1 MRLNFIL
8 FALGAW
14 LLQSRA
20 ALPPLATGWAFA
32 ALLIVAAAACRPRP
46 AWRVA
51 LRAIAAAAWCAG
63 GFMWAATLA
72 QARLSEALPA
82 EWEGRDIT
90 VIGVVATLPQTL
102 EHGTRFELD
111 VEQTPT
117 PGVRVPSHILL
128 SWWHGARD
136 ERRAAPD
143 VRPGERWKLTVRLKR
158 PHGMV
163 NPHGYDYE
171 AHLLER
177 GIRATG
183 YVRSRGAE
191 RLATMVHRPAYW
203 VEAVRGRLRD
213 RILGSLAG
221 RPYAGVLAALAIGD
235 QRAVPAEQWQV
246 YTRTGV
252 NHLISISGLHITM
265 VSGLVLAL
273 VSWGWRRSARLTL
286 ALPARKAAV
295 LAAVAAAFAYT
306 LLAGFAVPAQR
317 TLYMLVVIAAALW
330 LGVFTSV
337 TRVLALALFAVVALD
352 PWAVLA
358 PGFWLSFGAV
368 AVILYATVHRVAE
381 QHWLTTWARTQWAVT
396 LGLVPLLIAL
406 FQQVSLVSP
415 LANAFAIPVVSLGV
429 VPLVLIGMLAPFD
442 AILQLAH
449 MLMAGCMLVLEWL
462 STLPSAVWQQHAPP
476 AWTVAVALLGVLW
489 MLTPRGFPA
498 RMLGV
503 FALLPMLLVV
513 PPGPPAGAARLTVL
527 DVGQGLSVAVQTRS
541 HALLYDAGPEY
552 GPGADAGNRV
562 VVPFLRAAGVAR
574 LDGFVVTHDDADH
587 TGGALSVL
595 QAMPVDWLMS
605 SLPDLDPL
613 LFQADAPTMRCRA
626 GLAWVWDDV
635 RFEVLHPAAATYGV
649 SNMKDNDRS
658 CVLKITTAAASML
671 LPSDIELRSEAAL
684 LASDADALPSDVLI
698 APHQGSRTSSSPP
711 FVDAVGARAVVFPAG
726 YRNRHGHPHAEVV
739 ARYRRA
745 GAALYRTD
753 RDGAVRI
760 DLPRSGRV
768 QLERHRDVYRRYWH
782 DAPVAWD
789 ERLDDDLSTFLH

>member
-14 LLQSRA
+14 LLQSRV
-20 ALPPLATGWAFA
+20 ALPPLAAGWALTV
-32 ALLIVAAAACRPRP
+32 LLIVAAAACRTRP
-46 AWRVA
+46 VLHAP
-51 LRAIAAAAWCAG
+51 LRALAAAAWCAG
-63 GFMWAATLA
+63 GFMWAATAA
-72 QARLSEALPA
+72 QVRLSEALPP

-90 VIGVVATLPQTL
+90 VIGVIATLPQTL
-102 EHGTRFELD
+102 EHGTRFEFD
-111 VEQTPT
+111 VERTVT
-117 PGVRVPSHILL
+117 PGVRVPSRILL
-128 SWWHGARD
+128 SWWHSARD
-136 ERRAAPD
+136 GRDA
-143 VRPGERWKLTVRLKR
+143 VNVQPGERWRLAVRLKR

-171 AHLLER
+171 ANLLER

-191 RLATMVHRPAYW
+191 RLTTMVHRPAYW
-203 VEAVRGRLRD
+203 VEAARGRLRD
-213 RILGSLAG
+213 RILSSLTG

-273 VSWGWRRSARLTL
+273 ASWGWRRSARLTL

-317 TLYMLVVIAAALW
+317 TLYMLVVIGAALW
-330 LGVFTSV
+330 LGVFTSA

-381 QHWLTTWARTQWAVT
+381 QHWLIAWARTQWAVT

-406 FQQVSLVSP
+406 FQQISLVSP
-415 LANAFAIPVVSLGV
+415 VANAFAIPVVSLGV

-449 MLMAGCMLVLEWL
+449 LLMAGCMLVLEWM

-476 AWTVAVALLGVLW
+476 AWTVAVAMLGVLW
-489 MLTPRGFPA
+489 MLLPRGFPA
-498 RMLGV
+498 RALGI
-503 FALLPMLLVV
+503 FALLPMLLVL

-527 DVGQGLSVAVQTRS
+527 DVGQGLSVVVQTQR

-595 QAMPVDWLMS
+595 QAMPVDWLMTT
-605 SLPDLDPL
+605 LPDLDPL
-613 LFQADAPTMRCRA
+613 LFQADAPTLRCRT
-626 GLAWVWDDV
+626 GLAWIWDGV
-635 RFEVLHPAAATYGV
+635 RFEVLHPAAETYGL
-649 SNMKDNDRS
+649 SSMKDNDRS
-658 CVLKITTAAASML
+658 CVLKVTTAAASML
-671 LPSDIELRSEAAL
+671 LPSDIELRSEESL
-684 LASDADALPSDVLI
+684 LASGAAALPADVLV
-698 APHQGSRTSSSPP
+698 APHQGSRTSSSPS
-711 FVDAVGARAVVFPAG
+711 FVDAVGAAAVVFPAG
-726 YRNRHGHPHAEVV
+726 YRNRYGHPHAEIV
-739 ARYRRA
+739 ARYRRS

-753 RDGAVRI
+753 RDGAVEI
-760 DLPRSGRV
+760 ELPHAGRV
-768 QLERHRDVYRRYWH
+768 QLHRHRDVYRRYWH
-782 DAPVAWD
+782 DAPVAR
-789 ERLDDDLSTFLH
+789 EQRLDDDLSTFLH